1 MIFTEER
8 LNIGIV
14 SGTTS
19 TLTFNTESLQQGN
32 GSEQRWLCCVN
43 GLQQWQ
49 LGDRSNLINELIYI
63 NAFYDRMKQLG
74 SAFRFRDWLD
84 FDINQKPIGAGTGI
98 KTTFQ
103 LVKIYGT
110 YVYPLKKIVS
120 GTVKAYLN
128 GIETTAFTVN
138 VNTGIITFNTA
149 PANGVIVS
157 ATCEFDKPVEF
168 AEDTI
173 TNRLEV
179 FLPNLNGGEGL
190 FLLNNLSL
198 KEVRLA

>member
-19 TLTFNTESLQQGN
+19 TLTFKINSLQQGN
-32 GSEQRWLCCVN
+32 GSEQRWLCCAN

-49 LGDRSNLINELIYI
+49 LGDRSNLIDELIYI
-63 NAFYDRMKQLG
+63 NDFYNRMKRLG

-84 FDINQKPIGAGTGI
+84 YKIEQENIGIGTGAI
-98 KTTFQ
+98 TQFQ
-103 LVKIYGT
+103 LIKVYGN
-110 YVYPLKKIVS
+110 YIYPLRKIVAD
-120 GTVKAYLN
+120 TVRIYLN
-128 GIETTAFTVN
+128 GIETNSFTVN
-138 VNTGIITFNTA
+138 LNTGIITLGTA
-149 PANGVIVS
+149 PANGAIVTAS
-157 ATCEFDKPVEF
+157 CEFDKPVEF
-168 AEDTI
+168 VEDTI

-179 FLPNLNGGEGL
+179 FMPNSKDGL

-198 KEVRLA
+198 KEVRIA

>member
-19 TLTFNTESLQQGN
+19 TLTFKINSLQQGN
-32 GSEQRWLCCVN
+32 GSEQRWLCCAN

-49 LGDRSNLINELIYI
+49 LGDRSNLIGELIYI
-63 NAFYDRMKQLG
+63 NDFYNRMKRLG
-74 SAFRFRDWLD
+74 SGFRFRDWLD
-84 FDINQKPIGAGTGI
+84 HEIQQENIGIGTGVI
-98 KTTFQ
+98 TQFQ
-103 LVKIYGT
+103 LIKAYGN
-110 YVYPLKKIVS
+110 YIYPLKKIVAD
-120 GTVKAYLN
+120 TVRIFLN
-128 GIETTAFTVN
+128 GIETNSFTVN
-138 VNTGIITFNTA
+138 LNTGIITLGTA
-149 PANGVIVS
+149 PTNGVIVS
-157 ATCEFDKPVEF
+157 ASCEFDKPVEF

-179 FLPNLNGGEGL
+179 FMPNSKEGL